1 MAVDHLD
8 LEVIDKEFLVLVGPS
23 GCGKSTT
30 LRMIAGLEDV
40 SSGEIRIGGRR
51 VNEVP
56 PKDRNIAMV
65 FQNYALYPHMSVS
78 KNMGFGLELRYG
90 TGWLRRVLWRVI
102 SPRRAVELSARRRR
116 IAEEVLR
123 AARILGIEHL
133 LERMPRQLSGG
144 ERQRVALGRALVREP
159 AAFLFDE
166 PLSNLDAQLRVE
178 MRREI
183 KDLHRRLATTMV
195 YVTHDQVEALTL
207 GERIVV
213 MNQGV
218 VQQIGTPMEVYD
230 EPKNRFVAGFIGT
243 PPMNFIEGV
252 CQRVGDENGLGID
265 AVPKHNFVLKHSD
278 ANLPLGPELAIRIE
292 RAGLKR
298 CVLGIRPEDVH
309 LERPH
314 EPVRGVAD
322 DRVELAGV
330 VDMVEPLG
338 DATLV
343 TVYYAGGGRCET
355 TGPGGTLNREP
366 HETDRFCVVSKIE
379 PRATWQAGEPVKA
392 VFPAQRVHLFDAQTG
407 KNRGLENR

>member
-1 MAVDHLD
+1 MASHQ
-8 LEVIDKEFLVLVGPS
+8 PS
-23 GCGKSTT
+23 
-30 LRMIAGLEDV
+30 V
-40 SSGEIRIGGRR
+40 GRR
-51 VNEVP
+51 TLGP
-56 PKDRNIAMV
+56 PPANCRG
-65 FQNYALYPHMSVS
+65 SVGAS
-78 KNMGFGLELRYG
+78 RQ
-90 TGWLRRVLWRVI
+90 
-102 SPRRAVELSARRRR
+102 
-116 IAEEVLR
+116 
-123 AARILGIEHL
+123 ILGIEHL
-133 LERMPRQLSGG
+133 LDRMPRQFSGG

-207 GERIVV
+207 GQRIVV
-213 MNQGV
+213 MNRGV

-252 CQRVGDENGLGID
+252 CEPTNDD
-265 AVPKHNFVLKHSD
+265 PVLKPNVVLRHGDGTHINGNVS
-278 ANLPLGPELAIRIE
+278 LGPELAVRME

-309 LERPH
+309 LKRPH
-314 EPVRGVAD
+314 EPTGGAAD
-322 DRVELAGV
+322 GWVELAGV

-343 TVYYAGGGRCET
+343 TIRCGA
-355 TGPGGTLNREP
+355 TGLEP
-366 HETDRFCVVSKIE
+366 HERGGFCVVSKIE
-379 PRATWQAGEPVKA
+379 PRVSWQPGEPVKA
-392 VFPAQRVHLFDAQTG
+392 VFLTHRVHLFDAQTG
-407 KNRGLENR
+407 VNRGLASQ